1 MNSAC
6 PEACLGARVFLL
18 SLSGE
23 ARVALLQGQER
34 RDGIRDW

>member
-1 MNSAC
+1 MNSAR
-6 PEACLGARVFLL
+6 PEACLGARVLLL

-23 ARVALLQGQER
+23 ARLAVLQRQER